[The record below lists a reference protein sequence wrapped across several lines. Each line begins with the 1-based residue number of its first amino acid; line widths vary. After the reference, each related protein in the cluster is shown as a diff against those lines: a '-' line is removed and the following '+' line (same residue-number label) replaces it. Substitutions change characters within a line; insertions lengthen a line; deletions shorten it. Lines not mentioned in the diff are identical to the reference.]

1 MTRWL
6 VAMGLACL
14 NGCGSIAF
22 TSGGHVALDLGPPEF
37 SFRRPDAQPTVL
49 QRYDALQDSAG
60 DTTDPNKRSGAN
72 CAGGV
77 CTIF

>member
-1 MTRWL
+1 
-6 VAMGLACL
+6 LACAIVIL
-14 NGCGSIAF
+14 SGCTSIAF
-22 TSGGHVALDLGPPEF
+22 TSGGHVALDLGQSEFPPEF

-49 QRYDALQDSAG
+49 QRYDALQDSAS
-60 DTTDPNKRSGAN
+60 DAADPNKRSGAN